1 MKSDGACMNEKID
14 IYKRSLFQKQAAEA
28 LSEMMRQ
35 KLSEVLLLESSV
47 HNAPADLGHWPT
59 LSDFRGG
66 METKDD
72 ERHDLAVYSSAGS
85 ACVRVFCSHGS
96 KVGTHFSC
104 VQNQSACMLIDLNA
118 VWIYPR
124 QRASRMRH
132 WRAVTKKRR
141 LNRSLQKGIT
151 VYTVSRFF

>member
-1 MKSDGACMNEKID
+1 MFGCSGNFSDVWKAILGFISA
-14 IYKRSLFQKQAAEA
+14 SGS
-28 LSEMMRQ
+28 SEMMRQ
-35 KLSEVLLLESSV
+35 KLSEVLLLKSSV

-104 VQNQSACMLIDLNA
+104 AC
-118 VWIYPR
+118 
-124 QRASRMRH
+124 
-132 WRAVTKKRR
+132 
-141 LNRSLQKGIT
+141 
-151 VYTVSRFF
+151 